1 MIRSCL
7 GAAPKWVIMALAA
20 CLCASVFAAGPDRN
34 LVVAGSKA
42 APAER
47 RVALVVGNGSYKNA
61 PLRNP
66 VHDAEAVAKTLQ
78 RLGFHVTLKLNQDR
92 LGLAQAIRDF
102 GNQLKGSNAGLFYY
116 AGHGMQVKGRNY
128 LIPVDADIQVEDEVP
143 YRSID
148 ANEVLA
154 KMETSRN
161 PLNVVILDACRNNP
175 FARSFRSNS
184 QGLAQMDAPSGT
196 LLAFATSPGSV
207 ASDGSGS
214 NGLYTKHL
222 LTNLDTPGLAIE
234 QMFKRVRISV
244 MKDTVNKQIPWESSS
259 LVGDFYFNV
268 SKPAPAPPPTVTP
281 APTVTAT
288 TTVTTAPT
296 VTPTQVALAA
306 PAPLVISEAVAT
318 LSLPK
323 TGDTWTYRY
332 LDGWR
337 NLPESRLVYSVSD
350 VLGAEI
356 RETLT
361 VDSKP
366 VDEQAYTSDAKLIER
381 EFIEGHP
388 MMDFSPYLLAFHD
401 AAKKRMEWEKL
412 PYLSSSPSAAFLNSW
427 QLSGKILGKETVTV
441 PAGTFQ
447 AVKARI
453 TGQRNPRHFPAQQES
468 TQVIHTVWYAPEVKR
483 IVKMTSDLKNPRYE
497 PTEKDIF
504 ELVSYKLR

>member
-20 CLCASVFAAGPDRN
+20 CVCVAVFAAGPDRN

-161 PLNVVILDACRNNP
+161 PLNVGILDACRNNP

-222 LTNLDTPGLAIE
+222 LTNLDPPGLAIE

-268 SKPAPAPPPTVTP
+268 SKPALAPTPTVTPAPTVTATTTVATAPTVPPTQVALAAPAPPPTATP
-281 APTVTAT
+281 PPTVTAT

-306 PAPLVISEAVAT
+306 PAPLVISEAVPT
-318 LSLPK
+318 LSLPN
-323 TGDTWTYRY
+323 TGDT
-332 LDGWR
+332 
-337 NLPESRLVYSVSD
+337 
-350 VLGAEI
+350 
-356 RETLT
+356 
-361 VDSKP
+361 
-366 VDEQAYTSDAKLIER
+366 
-381 EFIEGHP
+381 
-388 MMDFSPYLLAFHD
+388 
-401 AAKKRMEWEKL
+401 
-412 PYLSSSPSAAFLNSW
+412 
-427 QLSGKILGKETVTV
+427 
-441 PAGTFQ
+441 
-447 AVKARI
+447 
-453 TGQRNPRHFPAQQES
+453 
-468 TQVIHTVWYAPEVKR
+468 
-483 IVKMTSDLKNPRYE
+483 
-497 PTEKDIF
+497 
-504 ELVSYKLR
+504 